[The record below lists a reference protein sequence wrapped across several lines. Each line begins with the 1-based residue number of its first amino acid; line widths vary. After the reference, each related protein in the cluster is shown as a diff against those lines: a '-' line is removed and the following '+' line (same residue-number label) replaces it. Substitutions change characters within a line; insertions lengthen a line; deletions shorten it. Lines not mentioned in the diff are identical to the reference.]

1 MALHQEDAFVG
12 LRQTLVEMV
21 HDSLQHKPEGVADEE
36 YFREL
41 EPLLNHLASDCLR
54 SQADPN
60 SFVREWVKTKDN
72 QEAMARVSPF
82 GLLAMQTWQK
92 ARETDEKQ
100 QNVHGLKGVSA
111 LQHLGKVLRAL
122 RHEGITSASA
132 AFLYFNPEEDGGPLF
147 MWQYLTSKRKL
158 SKDRRVSSNPKVQR
172 FASTEKTTTRRLIL
186 VRPHD
191 QS

>member
-1 MALHQEDAFVG
+1 
-12 LRQTLVEMV
+12 
-21 HDSLQHKPEGVADEE
+21 

-132 AFLYFNPEEDGGPLF
+132 AFLYFNPEEESATFVLLVF
-147 MWQYLTSKRKL
+147 EK
-158 SKDRRVSSNPKVQR
+158 PK
-172 FASTEKTTTRRLIL
+172 
-186 VRPHD
+186 
-191 QS
+191 